1 MKGRLRSDWM
11 RCASR
16 AGRIERVKLADVSSC
31 CVVSGGRPCL
41 CVTVVSRGSGLEDRR
56 AHT

>member
-1 MKGRLRSDWM
+1 MKGRLRRDCM

-16 AGRIERVKLADVSSC
+16 AGRIDKVKFAEVKSC

-41 CVTVVSRGSGLEDRR
+41 GIKAHVSII
-56 AHT
+56 A